1 MDEIYEKKTLI
12 DNGVDID
19 KNYKSINIL
28 IDREVK
34 NAKKIRETLKKNIVT
49 KLAINEDDFN
59 ADLENFLNSTEITE
73 DSLVEY
79 ELLIQQINFL
89 KDKYQTD
96 KNKIRLIDHSIDG
109 KIKLKKIS

>member
-34 NAKKIRETLKKNIVT
+34 NAKKIRETLKKI
-49 KLAINEDDFN
+49 
-59 ADLENFLNSTEITE
+59 
-73 DSLVEY
+73 
-79 ELLIQQINFL
+79 
-89 KDKYQTD
+89 
-96 KNKIRLIDHSIDG
+96 
-109 KIKLKKIS
+109 